1 MKTSDQKT
9 RQIRKPLPRQSF
21 VHSIG
26 FNFVLIILI
35 AYIPMVAWYIYMYIS
50 DRDRAVREA
59 GDRALETARQ
69 AASAQEKLIDST
81 RQLLIALSSVPE
93 VNDWEAPACG
103 KFLEHLRADMDQYT
117 DLGVADRDGNVICSA
132 LPVGDNVRLDDP
144 SIIQQVVRDSE
155 FSISRYH
162 SRPGRDSGY
171 INFGYP
177 IMNADGADKG
187 IVYAS
192 VDLDW
197 LALLLSST
205 DFPDGAGATV
215 LDRSGVVLARY
226 PDPEVWVGKNVRE
239 YPLFSSILDQQSGI
253 IQGNGLDAGMG
264 FHAFLPLY
272 GDGSNLFIEAGIPGQ
287 PVYDEIRDTL
297 VRNMSFLGLIAA
309 VTMLAMYILGELLI
323 LRRVRHIT
331 GVATRL
337 ASGDLNARSG
347 MENRFGQISQLGFTI
362 DRMAEKL
369 QKNETQLQRS
379 FYEARERAE
388 QLEMLYDAGINLNEQ
403 LDHRQQLKSLFE
415 TAMKTVNAER
425 AEFFRLV
432 PGKELLLFDMD
443 LGKRS
448 LNIEELKKKE
458 FFIGASDGFVGKVA
472 QSRSM
477 HVIPDLDLYPHNMP
491 LDPGLRSGLFSPIE
505 HKGNLLGVL
514 ALYSVRHD
522 AFTGQHEKWINLFA
536 SQAAVAMTNA
546 GLINEITHR
555 LEQIEGLREID
566 RAISG
571 SFDLRVT
578 SNVVLDQVM
587 RNLRVDAADILQA
600 HPETQTLEFVS
611 GRGFRSRILQHASLP
626 IGESLAGRAAL
637 ERSIVSIPD
646 LLEDVHSGS
655 TPTFIAGEGFVS
667 YFALP
672 LIAKGSVKGVLEL
685 FHRQP
690 LSADPDWLHF
700 AEILASQA
708 AIALDNLSMF
718 NEVIDANRE
727 LSLAYDRTIEGWAV
741 ALDLRDR
748 ETEGHAQRVTSM
760 TLQLAREMELPDSEL
775 VQIRRGALL
784 HDIGKMGIPDSILQ
798 KPGEL
803 TAEEWETM
811 MKHPFYAFRMLSS
824 ISYLR
829 TALEIPYCHHEKWDG
844 SGYPRGLK
852 GEQIPLPARIFAV
865 VDVWDAL
872 TSDRPYRA
880 AWPRVKAMLYIRKQA
895 GVHFDPRVVDRFIKL
910 DPGEI
915 Q

>member
-1 MKTSDQKT
+1 
-9 RQIRKPLPRQSF
+9 
-21 VHSIG
+21 
-26 FNFVLIILI
+26 
-35 AYIPMVAWYIYMYIS
+35 
-50 DRDRAVREA
+50 
-59 GDRALETARQ
+59 
-69 AASAQEKLIDST
+69 
-81 RQLLIALSSVPE
+81 
-93 VNDWEAPACG
+93 
-103 KFLEHLRADMDQYT
+103 
-117 DLGVADRDGNVICSA
+117 
-132 LPVGDNVRLDDP
+132 
-144 SIIQQVVRDSE
+144 
-155 FSISRYH
+155 
-162 SRPGRDSGY
+162 
-171 INFGYP
+171 
-177 IMNADGADKG
+177 
-187 IVYAS
+187 
-192 VDLDW
+192 
-197 LALLLSST
+197 
-205 DFPDGAGATV
+205 
-215 LDRSGVVLARY
+215 
-226 PDPEVWVGKNVRE
+226 
-239 YPLFSSILDQQSGI
+239 
-253 IQGNGLDAGMG
+253 
-264 FHAFLPLY
+264 
-272 GDGSNLFIEAGIPGQ
+272 
-287 PVYDEIRDTL
+287 
-297 VRNMSFLGLIAA
+297 
-309 VTMLAMYILGELLI
+309 
-323 LRRVRHIT
+323 
-331 GVATRL
+331 
-337 ASGDLNARSG
+337 
-347 MENRFGQISQLGFTI
+347 
-362 DRMAEKL
+362 
-369 QKNETQLQRS
+369 
-379 FYEARERAE
+379 
-388 QLEMLYDAGINLNEQ
+388 
-403 LDHRQQLKSLFE
+403 
-415 TAMKTVNAER
+415 
-425 AEFFRLV
+425 
-432 PGKELLLFDMD
+432 
-443 LGKRS
+443 
-448 LNIEELKKKE
+448 
-458 FFIGASDGFVGKVA
+458 
-472 QSRSM
+472 
-477 HVIPDLDLYPHNMP
+477 MP

-514 ALYSVRHD
+514 ALYSIRHD
-522 AFTGQHEKWINLFA
+522 AFTTQHEKWINLFA

-655 TPTFIAGEGFVS
+655 PPTFIAGEGFVS